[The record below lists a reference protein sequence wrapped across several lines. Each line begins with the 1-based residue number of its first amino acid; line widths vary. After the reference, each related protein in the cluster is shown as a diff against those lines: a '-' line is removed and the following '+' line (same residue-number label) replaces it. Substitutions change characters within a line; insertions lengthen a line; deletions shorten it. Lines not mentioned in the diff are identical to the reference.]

1 MMSEN
6 PWLDITPPS
15 IADTVNARRVS
26 AELPWNFFWA
36 RDADS
41 RVLLTLTHSRQSA
54 PSNPLPK
61 LRDIEVS
68 LSPPDT
74 ANSQIL
80 LLKLLD
86 TSQMDI
92 FHTLCQDI
100 MDATSDATTE
110 AEAVSITLMRTWRW
124 HHLLRGGSDV
134 ILSPMAQ
141 RGLLGELL
149 TLERFM
155 LPNLEPSTA
164 LTAWLGPLDAPKDF
178 EIGRVAVEVKA
189 RRGGGTSSVRISS
202 EDQLDESG
210 VDLLFMYVIE
220 LNEVSEDA
228 EDAMT
233 IQDVADRIRRHLGRV
248 DPGVLDI
255 YESLLLA
262 AGLRSEHDYSCHQW
276 LEGSGHIYLVADEFP
291 RIVHHELRSG
301 VSLVGYTISLGDC
314 EPFMTSAST
323 LVSAL
328 MDMGEPHGN

>member
-54 PSNPLPK
+54 PSNPLPR

-155 LPNLEPSTA
+155 MPNLDPSTA

-210 VDLLFMYVIE
+210 VDILFLYVIE
-220 LNEVSEDA
+220 LNEVPEDA
-228 EDAMT
+228 DDAVT
-233 IQDVADRIRRHLGRV
+233 IQDVADRIRRHLRMV
-248 DPGVLDI
+248 DPGVLSI

-262 AGLRSEHDYSCHQW
+262 AGLRPEYDYSNHHW

-314 EPFMTSAST
+314 EPFTTSSSS

-328 MDMGEPHGN
+328 MDMGGPYGD